1 MYSNLNKFVLLISL
15 LVCCEIAGRV
25 VSGFLF
31 CRIVQGKGPRHTDT
45 DIKLIPI
52 EKLYSSSDSTTN
64 EKSSS
69 NYTSKHVSERKW
81 VK

>member
-25 VSGFLF
+25 LSGFLF

-52 EKLYSSSDSTTN
+52 EKLYSSSDSTT
-64 EKSSS
+64 K
-69 NYTSKHVSERKW
+69 TRKAALIIQANTLAN
-81 VK
+81 VMG